1 MSSENQEE
9 FQRIFELGKAAFEGG
24 EYRTAVGYLQ
34 QSIALVPRNSRLGGE
49 AQGWLVTA
57 YEAQGDREAALSL
70 CKQLTRHPHPEVS
83 KQGKQLL
90 YILEAPQLVRPQA
103 WMTEIP
109 DLSNIADSS
118 AKERRG
124 AARGSLG
131 KKSLGALPTAEKPVD
146 LSQVNTKDNQFLVVA
161 MGGALVLLG
170 YLGWLGSHG

>member
-1 MSSENQEE
+1 MSSEAQEE
-9 FQRIFELGKAAFEGG
+9 FQRAFQLGQTAFEGG
-24 EYRTAVGYLQ
+24 EYRMAVGYLQ
-34 QSIALVPRNSRLGGE
+34 KAIALVPRNSRLGGE

-57 YEAQGDREAALSL
+57 YEALGDREAALSL
-70 CKQLTRHPHPEVS
+70 CKQLARHPHPEIS

-90 YILEAPQLVRPQA
+90 YILEAPQLVRPQT

-109 DLSNIADSS
+109 DLTNIADGS

-124 AARGSLG
+124 ATRGGSGTKNL
-131 KKSLGALPTAEKPVD
+131 STLPTAEKPVD

-170 YLGWLGSHG
+170 YLGWLGSHS